1 MAGISSG
8 DKYRAVPLS
17 EAIIS
22 AKEELRLGDTTMH
35 DKFLMRLA
43 NQAMVSMTDNATYVV
58 RSCDVEVT
66 DGGRAE
72 LPCGFVRLIAA
83 RWNNGTTNQAGPVY
97 GESAFIQDGTIPAGF
112 TPWTNDFRIIED
124 RIVFLNPLTPD
135 GYLTVVFSGRNID
148 EDGLMVMSDRQERA
162 ITAYL
167 CYKFAKSYPERY
179 LMGFWQDSQMEWK
192 AQKAHLTGMSAME
205 RFHEN
210 KQQIASIVT
219 GWPTSDR
226 NRVLSER

>member
-8 DKYRAVPLS
+8 DKYRAIPLS

-43 NQAMVSMTDNATYVV
+43 NQAMVAMTDNATYVT
-58 RSCDVEVT
+58 RSCDVDVI
-66 DGGRAE
+66 DGYAD

-83 RWNNGTTNQAGPVY
+83 RWSNSNSNQSGPIY
-97 GESAFIQDGTIPAGF
+97 AETAFIQDGTIPSGF
-112 TPWTNDFRIIED
+112 TPWVNDFRIVGD
-124 RIVFLNPLTPD
+124 RLVFLNPLTPD
-135 GYLTVVFSGRNID
+135 GTMSVVFSGRNVD

-162 ITAYL
+162 VTAYL

-179 LMGFWQDSQMEWK
+179 LMGFWQDSQVEWK
-192 AQKAHLTGMSAME
+192 AQKTYLTGMSAME

-210 KQQIASIVT
+210 KQQIASIVL
-219 GWPTSDR
+219 GWPTSDK
-226 NRVLSER
+226 NRLLSER

>member
-58 RSCDVEVT
+58 RGCEVDVI
-66 DGGRAE
+66 DGYGD
-72 LPCGFVRLIAA
+72 LPCGAVRVIAA
-83 RWNNGTTNQAGPVY
+83 RWVSGGSNQADPVY
-97 GESAFIQDGTIPAGF
+97 TETAFIQDGTIPAGYA
-112 TPWTNDFRIIED
+112 PVSNQFRVVDD

-135 GYLTVVFSGRNID
+135 GVLFVVFSGRNVD

-226 NRVLSER
+226 NRLLSER

>member
-8 DKYRAVPLS
+8 DKYRAVSLS

-43 NQAMVSMTDNATYVV
+43 NQAMVSMTDNATYVT
-58 RSCDVEVT
+58 RSCDVNVV
-66 DGGRAE
+66 DSRAD
-72 LPCGFVRLIAA
+72 LPCGFIRLIAA
-83 RWNNGTTNQAGPVY
+83 RWNNSTSNQTSPVY
-97 GESAFIQDGTIPAGF
+97 AEAAFIQDGLIPSGF
-112 TPWTNDFRIIED
+112 TPWVNDFRIIED
-124 RIVFLNPLTPD
+124 RIVFLNPLTQD
-135 GYLTVVFSGRNID
+135 GVLTVVFSGRNVD

-162 ITAYL
+162 VTAYL

-179 LMGFWQDSQMEWK
+179 LMGFWQESQTEWK
-192 AQKAHLTGMSAME
+192 AQKTYLTGMSAME

-210 KQQIASIVT
+210 KQQIASIVL
-219 GWPTSDR
+219 GWPNSDK
-226 NRVLSER
+226 NRLLSER